1 MDWQHALVFIEAHFS
16 NSKLQ
21 LVKKAHGN
29 FALERTRRE
38 AVMDQCT
45 LVFVDHHEGGEL
57 FAQHACAVCQEA
69 VSFWRKL
76 LAQL

>member
-1 MDWQHALVFIEAHFS
+1 MKTL
-16 NSKLQ
+16 KG
-21 LVKKAHGN
+21 K
-29 FALERTRRE
+29 RRE